1 LARIIENPSRDSS
14 RDGETS
20 PVVLCSIWCG
30 NNFHCGYGVTEPHS
44 VIRSLLS
51 LSIALT
57 LNSTTGL
64 FFTALCGSWFLLA
77 RNIWRILFVGARR
90 PWLDAAEVASGS
102 VAICCIFV
110 DLLDSSRVKFF
121 GTQLMLANLGCL
133 IFVISLGS
141 ILIKLLSQTKKTNT
155 ASYRMAT
162 WSLALFAIT
171 IGAWSFWRLQ
181 DRSSNFNSFGIG
193 EVSPGIVVSENEFY
207 ALTDLGEK
215 IDLFNFSVESQLF
228 EEYSKDFDVRFPTF
242 TSTLIHR
249 GEADSSSNCH
259 GWVFTGG
266 RFLLRGVGVE
276 RILQGNGYS
285 VVSTPSAGD
294 IVIYRNESGNIL
306 HTGLV
311 QGVLNEGTVII
322 ESKWGTDQRFL
333 HLPEDQP
340 YSTSFAYYRS
350 DRTGH
355 LIDVRKSS
363 GLDIQDD

>member
-1 LARIIENPSRDSS
+1 M
-14 RDGETS
+14 
-20 PVVLCSIWCG
+20 
-30 NNFHCGYGVTEPHS
+30 
-44 VIRSLLS
+44 
-51 LSIALT
+51 T
-57 LNSTTGL
+57 LNSTTELL
-64 FFTALCGSWFLLA
+64 FVALFGSWFLLA
-77 RNIWRILFVGARR
+77 RNIWRILFVRARR
-90 PWLDAAEVASGS
+90 PWLDAAEVAIGS

-110 DLLDSSRVKFF
+110 DLLDGSRVRFF
-121 GTQLMLANLGCL
+121 GTRLMLANLGCL

-141 ILIKLLSQTKKTNT
+141 ILIKLLSQTKKTST

-162 WSLALFAIT
+162 WSMALFAIAM
-171 IGAWSFWRLQ
+171 GAWSFSRLQ
-181 DRSSNFNSFGIG
+181 DPLSNFNSFGIG
-193 EVSPGIVVSENEFY
+193 EVSPGFVVSENEFY

-228 EEYSKDFDVRFPTF
+228 EEYAKDFDVRFPTF

-266 RFLLRGVGVE
+266 RFLLRGEGVE

-333 HLPEDQP
+333 HRPEDQP

-355 LIDVRKSS
+355 LIDVRQSS